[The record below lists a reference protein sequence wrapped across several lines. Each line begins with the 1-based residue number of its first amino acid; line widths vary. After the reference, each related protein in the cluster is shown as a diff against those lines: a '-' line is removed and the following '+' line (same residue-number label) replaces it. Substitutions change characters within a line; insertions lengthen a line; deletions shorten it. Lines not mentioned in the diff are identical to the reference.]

1 MEPLRCARLQPRS
14 GGRGGLRQGDC
25 MTKDRSGR
33 LTGHIGHKGYSNPSG
48 RKHAHI
54 LKVWEVRSKKLGHS
68 LQNCLIKLQSV
79 NFISYIMEAT
89 EDFGSVECNLKNT
102 PKTKTMTV
110 MTTAGNSD
118 QNV

>member
-1 MEPLRCARLQPRS
+1 MEPFRWARLKPRS

-68 LQNCLIKLQSV
+68 AEL
-79 NFISYIMEAT
+79 
-89 EDFGSVECNLKNT
+89 
-102 PKTKTMTV
+102 
-110 MTTAGNSD
+110 SD
-118 QNV
+118 QATKCELHFLHHGGH